1 MVCHESGGSGSPLT
15 DYVNNIDYFLMER
28 DNRNGTF
35 ITYNT
40 PTNRNTARNQPNTT
54 IQDETSTNPTTC
66 AQATANLEYEGLQL
80 TQVNSHFPGYNV
92 EVFSGTL

>member
-1 MVCHESGGSGSPLT
+1 L
-15 DYVNNIDYFLMER
+15 LMER

-54 IQDETSTNPTTC
+54 IQDETPTNPTTC

-80 TQVNSHFPGYNV
+80 TQVNSHFPGYYV